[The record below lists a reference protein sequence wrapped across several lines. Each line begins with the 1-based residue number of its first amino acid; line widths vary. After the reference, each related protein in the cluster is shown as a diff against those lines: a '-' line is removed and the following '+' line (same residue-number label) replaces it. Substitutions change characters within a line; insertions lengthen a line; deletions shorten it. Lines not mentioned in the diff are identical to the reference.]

1 MADISAFL
9 EQIKKAPRGETVRD
23 AIINAIKEM
32 ATKGVTAQTLNK
44 QNADYYASYETCTK
58 AFITGKIAGVKIY
71 DQTLI
76 KNSTKTPDGNALYDE
91 FKIIHEEFNKV
102 LGIEETWP

>member
-9 EQIKKAPRGETVRD
+9 EQIRKAPRGETVRD

-32 ATKGVTAQTLNK
+32 GTKGVTAKTLNK
-44 QNADYYASYETCTK
+44 QNADFYASYEACTK
-58 AFITGKIAGVKIY
+58 AFITGKLDGKNVY
-71 DQTLI
+71 DQKLT

-91 FKIIHEEFNKV
+91 FKIIHEAFNKV